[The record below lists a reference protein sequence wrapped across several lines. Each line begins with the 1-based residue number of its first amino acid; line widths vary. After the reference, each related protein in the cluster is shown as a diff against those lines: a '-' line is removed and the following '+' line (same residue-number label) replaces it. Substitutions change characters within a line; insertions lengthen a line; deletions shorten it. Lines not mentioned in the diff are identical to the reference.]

1 MIRGS
6 AVLNLRNR
14 RAFKPRSAD
23 LPIDPHREPQ
33 VADPQPAAKR
43 CRPRVRPPESS
54 TTDSQANVRRVQV
67 EESRNVS
74 LAAPWMLALCF
85 LGLLLLSPGVA
96 WGHAALQ
103 TSAPAAG
110 ERVEVA
116 PSSIRIDFNESLSP
130 DLSGAELF
138 EKNGNTK
145 IPQRPIV
152 DTRSIRLTPLAGL
165 RRGSYRVEWRAVS
178 TLDGHPVEGSF
189 GFGVRAPPPKVAQ
202 SVSEDPLEQ
211 NGIARI
217 TARAV
222 FYSSVLVF
230 VGGLLVAALWHPRR
244 RDSEGISAPAPDGLT
259 GRAALVAGAIA
270 VVAAVVVLL
279 LDTANAGGDLR
290 FSTFVAYAIDNVSG
304 RSRLIATVLLAL
316 ALLAT
321 WRRRLGAAVV
331 CATAAIGAI
340 ALSGHANS
348 ADPRAVSL
356 ITDWMHLIAAS
367 IWIGG
372 MTHMA
377 LMVRRKERRAGG
389 HGLSPLLPAIDRFGD
404 LAVPAFLAT
413 IVTGLYNM
421 AIELGGIAA
430 LWKTDY
436 GVVLAVKIVL
446 VIGLLLV
453 SVVHSRVLR
462 PRASEPNARD
472 RRQTTYWRVIANE
485 PLLAFGVVALAA
497 TLAVFPLPPRQ
508 NQEPGTGVGESTCES
523 CLDPAPDE
531 ASFADQAGSTLV
543 AAWVRHEPN
552 GTVGTIRTFNRAGE
566 SVDRGIALNSGNLTE
581 SCGVG
586 CRRFDAG
593 ASEDEIA
600 GRLTEDG
607 TVHQFA
613 LPAPWKNQSSR
624 DARALIRET
633 QTRMQAL
640 RSLRADE
647 QIAVNTTVGT
657 RTSFESRSPDRLSFG
672 AANGAAGVII
682 GRRRWSRAAA
692 SAEWIGPT
700 VDSERYRTKDSFD
713 WVANARFAWLLDS
726 PKDSQTIRV
735 ALMNPAEP
743 VWYELQ
749 VDRKSKLVIR
759 EKMTSPGHF
768 MKTRYFDFNK
778 PIKIAPPR

>member
-14 RAFKPRSAD
+14 RAFKSRSAD
-23 LPIDPHREPQ
+23 LPIDPHREQQ

-43 CRPRVRPPESS
+43 CRLRARQPESG
-54 TTDSQANVRRVQV
+54 TTDLPPNVRRVRVDRSQNMSV
-67 EESRNVS
+67 T
-74 LAAPWMLALCF
+74 APWMLALCVS
-85 LGLLLLSPGVA
+85 GLSLLSPGVA

-103 TSAPAAG
+103 TSSPAAG
-110 ERVEVA
+110 ERIEVA
-116 PSSIRIDFNESLSP
+116 PSSIRIEFNEPLST

-138 EKNGNTK
+138 DSTGSTK
-145 IPQRPIV
+145 IPHRPFV
-152 DTRSIRLTPLAGL
+152 DARSIRLTPLTRL
-165 RRGSYRVEWRAVS
+165 RRGSFRVEWRAVS

-244 RDSEGISAPAPDGLT
+244 RDSEGISAPLPDGLT
-259 GRAALVAGAIA
+259 GGAALVAGAIA
-270 VVAAVVVLL
+270 VVAAAVVLL

-321 WRRRLGAAVV
+321 WRRRLGAAVF
-331 CATAAIGAI
+331 CATAATGAI

-356 ITDWMHLIAAS
+356 ITDWMHLVAAS

-377 LMVRRKERRAGG
+377 LMVRRKVRRGDS
-389 HGLSPLLPAIDRFGD
+389 HGLSSLLPAIDRFGD

-430 LWKTDY
+430 LWTTDY

-453 SVVHSRVLR
+453 SVVHSRMLR

-485 PLLAFGVVALAA
+485 PLLAFGIVALAA

-508 NQEPGTGVGESTCES
+508 NQESGTGVREADCES
-523 CLDPAPDE
+523 CLDPAKGE
-531 ASFADQAGSTLV
+531 ASFASQAGSTLV
-543 AAWVRHEPN
+543 AAWLRREPN
-552 GTVGTIRTFNRAGE
+552 GIVGRIRTFNRAGE
-566 SVDRGIALNSGNLTE
+566 SVERDITLNSGNLTE
-581 SCGVG
+581 SCGIG

-600 GRLTEDG
+600 GRLTDDG

-613 LPAPWKNQSSR
+613 LPARWKNQSSR
-624 DARALIRET
+624 DARVLIRET

-647 QIAVNTTVGT
+647 KIAVNATVGT

-682 GRRRWSRAAA
+682 ARRRWSKA
-692 SAEWIGPT
+692 SASAKWDGPT
-700 VDSERYRTKDSFD
+700 VDSVRYRTKDSFD
-713 WVANARFAWLLDS
+713 WVAHARFAWLLES
-726 PKDSQTIRV
+726 PKSSQVIRV
-735 ALMNPAEP
+735 ALMNPTEP

-749 VDRKSKLVIR
+749 VNRESKLVIR

-768 MKTRYFDFNK
+768 MKTRYFDFNS
-778 PIKIAPPR
+778 PIEIAPPR

>member
-1 MIRGS
+1 MIRGL
-6 AVLNLRNR
+6 AVLDLLSRQT
-14 RAFKPRSAD
+14 FRSRLAV
-23 LPIDPHREPQ
+23 LGIALHPERPG
-33 VADPQPAAKR
+33 ADPQPAAKR
-43 CRPRVRPPESS
+43 CRLQARPPASG
-54 TTDSQANVRRVQV
+54 TTDSPTNVRRVQV
-67 EESRNVS
+67 EKSRNMS
-74 LAAPWMLALCF
+74 LTVPWVLALCF
-85 LGLLLLSPGVA
+85 LGLPLLSPGNA

-103 TSAPAAG
+103 TSSPAAG
-110 ERVEVA
+110 ERVEAA
-116 PSSIRIDFNESLSP
+116 PSSIRIDFNEPLSA

-138 EKNGNTK
+138 EKNGNAK

-152 DTRSIRLTPLAGL
+152 DARSIRLTPLVGL

-189 GFGVRAPPPKVAQ
+189 GFGVRAPPPKVGQ

-222 FYSSVLVF
+222 FYSAVLVF

-244 RDSEGISAPAPDGLT
+244 RDSEGIPAPVPDGLT

-270 VVAAVVVLL
+270 VVAAAVVLL

-321 WRRRLGAAVV
+321 WRRRLGAAVFS
-331 CATAAIGAI
+331 ATAATGAI

-356 ITDWMHLIAAS
+356 ITDWMHLVAAS

-377 LMVRRKERRAGG
+377 LLVRREARRADG

-446 VIGLLLV
+446 VIALLLM
-453 SVVHSRVLR
+453 SVVHSRMLR
-462 PRASEPNARD
+462 PTAPQPNARD

-508 NQEPGTGVGESTCES
+508 NQEPRAGVGESTCES
-523 CLDPAPDE
+523 CLDPAPGE
-531 ASFADQAGSTLV
+531 ASFAGQAGSTLV
-543 AAWVRHEPN
+543 AAWVRREPN
-552 GTVGTIRTFNRAGE
+552 GIAGRIRTFNRAGE
-566 SVDRGIALNSGNLTE
+566 PVERDITLNSGNLTE
-581 SCGVG
+581 SCGIG

-593 ASEDEIA
+593 ASEVEIA

-607 TVHQFA
+607 SVHQFA
-613 LPAPWKNQSSR
+613 LTARWKSQSSR

-647 QIAVNTTVGT
+647 QIAVNATVGT

-682 GRRRWSRAAA
+682 GRRRWSKASA
-692 SAEWIGPT
+692 SAEWAGPT
-700 VDSERYRTKDSFD
+700 MDSERYRTKDSFD
-713 WVANARFAWLLDS
+713 WVALARFAWLLES
-726 PKDSQTIRV
+726 PKSSRMIRV

-749 VDRKSKLVIR
+749 VDRDSKLVIR

-768 MKTRYFDFNK
+768 MKTRYFDFNS
-778 PIKIAPPR
+778 PIKITPPR